1 MTTSPALPKTKLSE
15 LSGWLLAFMI
25 PAFLYVF
32 LKQSTLNWASI
43 NFTVIFS
50 AALIMWVFRLVPE
63 YTPAVFIIL
72 STILLGLAPQQVI
85 LSGYSSNSFF
95 MALSIF
101 GIGAVIVKSRLFY
114 RLSLLTLKHLPQN
127 RFLLQCILFLIGT
140 VMTMVMTAQ
149 SSRTALISH
158 LVEDIRKS
166 AGFKPCQPAA
176 NALACAAYNGAILLS
191 VIFLTGKSGN
201 FVLYGMLSEQT
212 QWQYSWLNW
221 FLAAALPAGIMI
233 LIFFLLMQF
242 FFRSKETVKVHTE
255 TLHEELSRLG
265 SLSVYEW
272 AAILSVFAL
281 LAGLFSSS
289 WHQIPSAW
297 LSFAIFFILLT
308 SGILNKNDFKNGI
321 NWPFLF
327 YLGAIIGIM
336 RCVQEIGLDQWIM
349 SNFQWV
355 SQFAGDSPAKLITCI
370 YTLSFLG
377 ALIFGT
383 VAAPALIFSIFLPIT
398 QDTVLS
404 SWLVAFTVLMA
415 TEAWIFPYQSSN
427 FLCFEEQ
434 LTASKAYRLKPSLK
448 INFIFVF
455 IRLIAILLSIPLWKK
470 MGVL

>member
-1 MTTSPALPKTKLSE
+1 MSPALPKTKFSE
-15 LSGWLLAFMI
+15 LGGWLLAFVI
-25 PAFLYVF
+25 PAFLYTF
-32 LKQSTLNWASI
+32 LQHSTLNWASI

-72 STILLGLAPQQVI
+72 STILLGLAPQQVV
-85 LSGYSSNSFF
+85 LSGYSSDSFF
-95 MALSIF
+95 MALSVF

-127 RFLLQCILFLIGT
+127 RFLLQFILFTIGAL
-140 VMTMVMTAQ
+140 MTSVMTAQ
-149 SSRTALISH
+149 SSRTALVSH

-166 AGFKPCQPAA
+166 AGFKPNGTAA

-191 VIFLTGKSGN
+191 VVFLTGKSGN

-212 QWQYSWLNW
+212 QWQYSWINW
-221 FLAAALPAGIMI
+221 FIAAALPAGIMI
-233 LIFFLLMQF
+233 VFFFILMQF
-242 FFRSKETVKVHTE
+242 FFRSKEAVEVHTE
-255 TLHEELSRLG
+255 SLHDELGKMGR
-265 SLSVYEW
+265 LSVGECS
-272 AAILSVFAL
+272 AIISVLAL
-281 LAGLFSSS
+281 LIGLITSS

-308 SGILNKNDFKNGI
+308 SGIVNKYDFKNSI

-336 RCVQEIGLDQWIM
+336 RCIQEIGLDQWLI

-355 SQFAGDSPAKLITCI
+355 SQFAGDSPGKLIICI
-370 YTLSFLG
+370 YALSFLG
-377 ALIFGT
+377 ALLFGT

-398 QDTVLS
+398 QNAAIS

-434 LTASKAYRLKPSLK
+434 LSAYKAYRLKPTLV

-455 IRLIAILLSIPLWKK
+455 VRLAALLLSIPLWKK
-470 MGVL
+470 MGAL